1 MSDDLR
7 QIGADANLKRVVVSH
22 RSHGCTP
29 DDDQRSGLGLEIHDE
44 DGNEWPELPMLRG
57 NYAKA
62 ADARFIAAAVNNWDA
77 LLDDRDALAAM
88 RAENEKLHAFV
99 SWLTGVCVD
108 HDLNT
113 LVRQEIR
120 PALARL
126 REQME
131 VGE

>member
-1 MSDDLR
+1 MSEDTDFEWANSPIADL
-7 QIGADANLKRVVVSH
+7 NV
-22 RSHGCTP
+22 
-29 DDDQRSGLGLEIHDE
+29 
-44 DGNEWPELPMLRG
+44 EL
-57 NYAKA
+57 AE
-62 ADARFIAAAVNNWDA
+62 
-77 LLDDRDALAAM
+77 ALATIDSLTT
-88 RAENEKLHAFV
+88 ENEKLHAFV